1 MTNKIIH
8 VMLLGALAL
17 NACTKSDNNNSSA
30 NETDSNTLQKT
41 NVMRHTISIVEIPTT
56 DFSRASEF
64 YQTILNIK
72 IEVVAM
78 EGIKM
83 GLFPQTGD
91 GISVQL
97 IHGGDYK
104 PSTDG
109 AVVYLNGGN
118 DLQPI
123 VDKIKA
129 NGGQIIIPKTAI
141 GPEMG
146 FYAIFIDVEG
156 NKLGLHSMN

>member
-1 MTNKIIH
+1 MTNMIIRA
-8 VMLLGALAL
+8 VILVALVL
-17 NACTKSDNNNSSA
+17 SACTKSDHNNSRA
-30 NETDSNTLQKT
+30 NKTDSTTIQKT
-41 NVMRHTISIVEIPTT
+41 NVMKHTISIVEIPTT
-56 DFSRASEF
+56 DFSRASKF
-64 YQTILNIK
+64 YETVLNIK
-72 IEVVAM
+72 LEVIEM

-83 GLFPQTGD
+83 GLFPQTNE

-104 PSTDG
+104 PSSDG
-109 AVVYLNGGN
+109 TVVYLNGGN
-118 DLQPI
+118 DLQHV

-129 NGGQIIIPKTAI
+129 NGAQVIIPKTAI

-146 FYAIFIDVEG
+146 FYAMFIDTEG